1 MLNIYVCEDDE
12 KQRDNFAKFIDDI
25 TMIENLDMKLALSTG
40 DPYELIEYVKQSKY
54 SGVYFLDVDLNSNID
69 GIRLAEKIR
78 KYDSRGFVIFVTTH
92 AEMSYLTFVYRV
104 EALDYIIKDDYLNIK
119 NRIHQC
125 ILEALDKYSRRKKDN
140 DVFTINTDERIINV
154 EYDKILFFETSKK
167 IHKIVLHAI
176 DRQVE
181 FYGQMK
187 DIEDDLD
194 ENFIRVHKSYL
205 VNKKNISEINKLS
218 RKITMK
224 NGEQC
229 LISIKAL
236 RKI

>member
-12 KQRDNFAKFIDDI
+12 KQRDSFAKFIDDI
-25 TMIENLDMKLALSTG
+25 TIIENLDMKLALSTG

-154 EYDKILFFETSKK
+154 EYDKILFF
-167 IHKIVLHAI
+167 
-176 DRQVE
+176 
-181 FYGQMK
+181 
-187 DIEDDLD
+187 
-194 ENFIRVHKSYL
+194 
-205 VNKKNISEINKLS
+205 
-218 RKITMK
+218 
-224 NGEQC
+224 
-229 LISIKAL
+229 
-236 RKI
+236 

>member
-12 KQRDNFAKFIDDI
+12 KQRDSFAKFIDDI
-25 TMIENLDMKLALSTG
+25 TIIENLDMKLALSTG

-167 IHKIVLHAI
+167 IHKIVLHAT

-187 DIEDDLD
+187 DIEEDLD

-229 LISIKAL
+229 IISIKAL